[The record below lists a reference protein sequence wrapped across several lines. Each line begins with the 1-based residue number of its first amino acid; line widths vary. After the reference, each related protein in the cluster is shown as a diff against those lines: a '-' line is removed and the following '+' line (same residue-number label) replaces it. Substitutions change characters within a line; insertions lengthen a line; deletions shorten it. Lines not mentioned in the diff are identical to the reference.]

1 MRLRVYIDTS
11 VIGGCLDE
19 EFKEASEKLIEK
31 SKQGEMIAVVSEL
44 TELELR
50 LAPQTG

>member
-11 VIGGCLDE
+11 VIGGCLEE

-31 SKQGEMIAVVSEL
+31 FKQGEMIAVVSEL